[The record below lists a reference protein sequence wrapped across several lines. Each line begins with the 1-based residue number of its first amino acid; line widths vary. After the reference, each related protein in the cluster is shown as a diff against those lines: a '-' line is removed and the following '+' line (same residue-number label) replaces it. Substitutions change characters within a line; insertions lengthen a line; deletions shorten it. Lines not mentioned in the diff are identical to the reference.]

1 MAMNFKYV
9 RIQGKALARNTMY
22 AKGVFSLIN
31 QMAEKG
37 IMEEEDVGLFHEV
50 DDWFVENLP
59 WPPQCQRQES
69 VVCWFKTDSS
79 DEMMKMI
86 RPILWLLER
95 YNQTYYLV
103 YTNNPGE
110 IVYEDEYQVVVKTD
124 PRLLIEEVQKS
135 WSPEGLQESVE

>member
-69 VVCWFKTDSS
+69 VVCWFKTGSS